1 MGCFIEGP
9 SASTLLSLDLHLSF
23 SFPETANFA
32 WIAAVVI
39 AIVFILIV
47 IIVSVWLCTRN
58 RGETYKLSKK
68 EYKLGND
75 PLRELKEKETFQT
88 YERP

>member
-1 MGCFIEGP
+1 MSDTSHLRPTVWLSRLLGFCFLVN
-9 SASTLLSLDLHLSF
+9 AS
-23 SFPETANFA
+23 FA
-32 WIAAVVI
+32 WVAAVVI
-39 AIVFILIV
+39 AIAFIFIV
-47 IIVSVWLCTRN
+47 IIVGIWLCTRD

-75 PLRELKEKETFQT
+75 PLRELKEKETFQA

>member
-1 MGCFIEGP
+1 ME
-9 SASTLLSLDLHLSF
+9 SRTAESLLLHLVRHFLSD
-23 SFPETANFA
+23 TANFA

-39 AIVFILIV
+39 AIIFILIV